1 MLQLLLGQ
9 IPEAIY
15 FALFIILTKSYKN
28 KRILF
33 IVLSIIEYILLL
45 NLFPYST
52 WSHIS
57 YFALMYVIMNMTQL
71 SNDDLMRHLIEQDK
85 VLEEQTNDYLKKIVE
100 QNEKI
105 IELLKNK

>member
-1 MLQLLLGQ
+1 MDNSNYS
-9 IPEAIY
+9 Y
-15 FALFIILTKSYKN
+15 FI
-28 KRILF
+28 
-33 IVLSIIEYILLL
+33 LSIVA
-45 NLFPYST
+45 NMCQ
-52 WSHIS
+52 
-57 YFALMYVIMNMTQL
+57 LMDFQMNMTQL